1 LLPVLIYSGLMAFQ
15 IVAGFPVETR
25 SIAVFAMGIPVLCAL
40 AGWRHWRT
48 HDAGTQGETQPAAY
62 AGKGGGA

>member
-1 LLPVLIYSGLMAFQ
+1 MGSVEIGLLSLVAIVVLIYAGLMAFQ
-15 IVAGFPVETR
+15 IIAGFPVETR

-48 HDAGTQGETQPAAY
+48 HDIGCA
-62 AGKGGGA
+62 